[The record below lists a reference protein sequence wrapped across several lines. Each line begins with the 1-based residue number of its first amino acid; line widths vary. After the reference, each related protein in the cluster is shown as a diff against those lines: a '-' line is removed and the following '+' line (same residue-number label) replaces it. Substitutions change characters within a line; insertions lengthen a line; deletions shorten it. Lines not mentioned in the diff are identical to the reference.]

1 MYQLLSSTTTVCLI
15 SCGILNM
22 IGWVLVRRNRVVSRD
37 IQDLGFRRFLLP
49 VADQNVAGITPEIK
63 ALMQIQ
69 HGMVCAYVVLI
80 LLGWGVFHANA
91 GYYYQQLAYYLIG
104 LFPGRTWS

>member
-63 ALMQIQ
+63 TLMQIQ

-104 LFPGRTWS
+104 LFPGLT